1 MTDTTAG
8 TATRTTQMYRVYIR
22 ATPEAVWEAITSP
35 EWTARYGY
43 PGHTE
48 YDLRPG
54 GAFRAV
60 MSAEVIAMGAPE
72 IGADGEITEIDPPR
86 RLVQTWRFHF
96 MPEQA
101 AEGFHEVT
109 WDVHPE
115 QGGVTR
121 LTVTH
126 DVTDAPVTAAMIE
139 GSANLGEGGGGWPFI
154 LSDLK
159 TLLETGG
166 TLET

>member
-1 MTDTTAG
+1 MTTT
-8 TATRTTQMYRVYIR
+8 TSTRTTQVFRVYIK
-22 ATPEAVWEAITSP
+22 ASPEKIWEAITSP
-35 EWTARYGY
+35 EWNAKFGY

-48 YDLRPG
+48 YDLHPG

-60 MSAEVIAMGAPE
+60 MPAEMVAQHGVPE
-72 IGADGEITEIDPPR
+72 VACDGEIVEVDPPH
-86 RLVQTWRFHF
+86 RLVQTYRFNF
-96 MPEQA
+96 APDQT
-101 AEGFHEVT
+101 AEGFHEVV
-109 WDVHPE
+109 WDLHE
-115 QGGVTR
+115 EHGGITR

-139 GSANLGEGGGGWPFI
+139 GSANLGEGGGGWAWI

-166 TLET
+166 ALEG